1 LAEAAVKE
9 RTMKRHLDEE
19 LTELHKLILT
29 MSSLTEESI
38 ARSAGALEALD
49 KDKALA
55 VIDEDIR
62 VNELEVAIDDK
73 CLHLIALYQPAAQDL
88 RFIAMAM
95 KMCTDLERIADLAVN
110 ICQRVLE
117 IADRPQLK
125 PLIDIPRLAAL
136 AQSMLRDAVDAFVN
150 RDADLARQV
159 IRRDDEA
166 DHLRDLVQSEL
177 INDFLRKD
185 PSTATRAVPLIL
197 VARHL
202 ERICDHTTN
211 IAEDVIYMVKAEFV
225 KHHPE
230 VL

>member
-1 LAEAAVKE
+1 
-9 RTMKRHLDEE
+9 MKRHLDEE
-19 LTELHKLILT
+19 LTELQKLILT

-38 ARSAGALEALD
+38 GRSLAALQKLD
-49 KDKALA
+49 TRKAQA
-55 VIDEDIR
+55 VIKDDIK

-73 CLHLIALYQPAAQDL
+73 CLQLIALYQPAAMDL
-88 RFIAMAM
+88 RFIAMAL

-117 IADRPQLK
+117 LAGLPQLK
-125 PLIDIPRLAAL
+125 PLIDIPQLASL
-136 AQSMLRDAVDAFVN
+136 AQSMLREAVDAFVN
-150 RDADLARQV
+150 RDVDLAKRV

-166 DHLRDLVQSEL
+166 DNLRNLVQSEL
-177 INDFLRKD
+177 VNDYLGKD
-185 PSTATRAVPLIL
+185 TSTAPRAVALIL
-197 VARHL
+197 VARYL

-211 IAEDVIYMVKAEFV
+211 IAEDVIYMVKGDKV

>member
-1 LAEAAVKE
+1 
-9 RTMKRHLDEE
+9 MKRHLDIE
-19 LTELHKLILT
+19 LTKLQKLILT

-38 ARSAGALEALD
+38 ARSLDALLELN
-49 KDKALA
+49 KDKAGR
-55 VIDEDIR
+55 VIAEDIK

-73 CLHLIALYQPAAQDL
+73 CLHLIALYQPAAMDL

-110 ICQRVLE
+110 ICQRVLD
-117 IADRPQLK
+117 IADTPQLK
-125 PLIDIPRLAAL
+125 PLIDIPKLARL
-136 AQSMLRDAVDAFVN
+136 AQSMLHDSVDAFVN
-150 RDADLARQV
+150 RDVVLAKRV
-159 IRRDDEA
+159 ILRDDEA

-177 INDFLRKD
+177 VRDYLGKD
-185 PSTATRAVPLIL
+185 PSTAPRAVALIL
-197 VARHL
+197 VARYL

-211 IAEDVIYMVKAEFV
+211 IAEDVIYMVKADMV

>member
-1 LAEAAVKE
+1 
-9 RTMKRHLDEE
+9 MKRHLDEE
-19 LTELHKLILT
+19 LTELQKLILA

-38 ARSAGALEALD
+38 ARSLAALQALD
-49 KDKALA
+49 ARKAQA
-55 VIDEDIR
+55 VIKNDIK

-73 CLHLIALYQPAAQDL
+73 CLQLIALFQPAAMDL
-88 RFIAMAM
+88 RFIAVAL

-117 IADRPQLK
+117 IADLPQLK
-125 PLIDIPRLAAL
+125 PLIDIPKLASL

-150 RDADLARQV
+150 RDTDLAKRV
-159 IRRDDEA
+159 ILRDDEA
-166 DHLRDLVQSEL
+166 DRLRNLVQSEL
-177 INDFLRKD
+177 VSDYLGKD
-185 PSTATRAVPLIL
+185 TSTAPRAVALIL
-197 VARHL
+197 VARYL

-211 IAEDVIYMVKAEFV
+211 IAEDVIYMVKGALV

>member
-1 LAEAAVKE
+1 
-9 RTMKRHLDEE
+9 ME
-19 LTELHKLILT
+19 LTELQRLILT

-38 ARSAGALEALD
+38 ARSLDALLELN
-49 KDKALA
+49 KDKAGR
-55 VIDEDIR
+55 VIAEDIK

-73 CLHLIALYQPAAQDL
+73 CLHLIALYQPAAMDL

-110 ICQRVLE
+110 ICQRVLD
-117 IADRPQLK
+117 IADTPQLK
-125 PLIDIPRLAAL
+125 PLIDIPKLARLAQA
-136 AQSMLRDAVDAFVN
+136 MLRDSVEAFVN
-150 RDADLARQV
+150 KDVDLAKRV
-159 IRRDDEA
+159 ILRDDEA

-177 INDFLRKD
+177 VNDYLAKD
-185 PSTATRAVPLIL
+185 PSTAPRAVALIL
-197 VARHL
+197 VARYL

-211 IAEDVIYMVKAEFV
+211 IAEDVIYMVKADMV

>member
-1 LAEAAVKE
+1 
-9 RTMKRHLDEE
+9 MKRHLDME
-19 LTELHKLILT
+19 LTELQKLILT

-38 ARSAGALEALD
+38 ARSLDALLGLNT
-49 KDKALA
+49 DKATR
-55 VIDEDIR
+55 VIAEDIK
-62 VNELEVAIDDK
+62 VNELEVQIDDK
-73 CLHLIALYQPAAQDL
+73 CLHLIALYQPAAMDL

-117 IADRPQLK
+117 IADLPQLK
-125 PLIDIPRLAAL
+125 PLIDIPKLARLAQA
-136 AQSMLRDAVDAFVN
+136 MLHESVDAFVN
-150 RDADLARQV
+150 RDVVLAKKV
-159 IRRDDEA
+159 ILRDDEA

-177 INDFLRKD
+177 VNDYLAKD
-185 PSTATRAVPLIL
+185 PSTAPRAVALIL
-197 VARHL
+197 VARYL

-211 IAEDVIYMVKAEFV
+211 VAEDVIYMVKADMV

>member
-1 LAEAAVKE
+1 
-9 RTMKRHLDEE
+9 MKRHLDME
-19 LTELHKLILT
+19 LTELQKLILT

-38 ARSAGALEALD
+38 ARSLDALLELN
-49 KDKALA
+49 KDKAGR
-55 VIDEDIR
+55 VIAEDIK

-73 CLHLIALYQPAAQDL
+73 CLHLIALYQPAAMDL
-88 RFIAMAM
+88 RFIAMAL

-117 IADRPQLK
+117 IADTPQLK
-125 PLIDIPRLAAL
+125 PLIDIPTLARLA
-136 AQSMLRDAVDAFVN
+136 QGMLRDSVEAFVN
-150 RDADLARQV
+150 KDVDLAKRV
-159 IRRDDEA
+159 ILRDDEA

-177 INDFLRKD
+177 VRDYLGKD
-185 PSTATRAVPLIL
+185 PSTAPRAVALIL
-197 VARHL
+197 VARYL

-211 IAEDVIYMVKAEFV
+211 IAEDVIYMVKADMV

>member
-1 LAEAAVKE
+1 
-9 RTMKRHLDEE
+9 MKRHLDME
-19 LTELHKLILT
+19 LTELQRLILT

-38 ARSAGALEALD
+38 ARSLDALLELN
-49 KDKALA
+49 KDKAGR
-55 VIDEDIR
+55 VIAEDIK

-73 CLHLIALYQPAAQDL
+73 CLHLIALYQPAAMDL

-110 ICQRVLE
+110 ICQRVLD
-117 IADRPQLK
+117 IADTPQLK
-125 PLIDIPRLAAL
+125 PLIDIPKLARLAQA
-136 AQSMLRDAVDAFVN
+136 MLRDSVEAFVN
-150 RDADLARQV
+150 KDVDLAKRV
-159 IRRDDEA
+159 ILRDDEA

-177 INDFLRKD
+177 VRDYLGKD
-185 PSTATRAVPLIL
+185 PSTAPRAVALIL
-197 VARHL
+197 VARYL

-211 IAEDVIYMVKAEFV
+211 IAEDVIYMVKADMV

>member
-1 LAEAAVKE
+1 
-9 RTMKRHLDEE
+9 MKRHLDME
-19 LTELHKLILT
+19 LTELQRLILT

-38 ARSAGALEALD
+38 ARSLDALQELN
-49 KDKALA
+49 KDKAGR
-55 VIDEDIR
+55 VIDEDIK

-73 CLHLIALYQPAAQDL
+73 CLHLIALYQPAAMDL

-117 IADRPQLK
+117 IADTPQLK
-125 PLIDIPRLAAL
+125 PLIDIPTLARLA
-136 AQSMLRDAVDAFVN
+136 QGMLRDSVEAFVN
-150 RDADLARQV
+150 KDVDLAKRV
-159 IRRDDEA
+159 IFRDDEA

-177 INDFLRKD
+177 VNDYLAKD
-185 PSTATRAVPLIL
+185 PSTAPRAVALIL
-197 VARHL
+197 VARYL

-211 IAEDVIYMVKAEFV
+211 IAEDVIYMVKADMV

>member
-1 LAEAAVKE
+1 
-9 RTMKRHLDEE
+9 MKRHLDME
-19 LTELHKLILT
+19 LTELQRLILT

-38 ARSAGALEALD
+38 ARSLDALQELN
-49 KDKALA
+49 KDKAGR
-55 VIDEDIR
+55 VIAEDIK

-73 CLHLIALYQPAAQDL
+73 CLHLIALYQPAAMDL

-117 IADRPQLK
+117 IADTPQLK
-125 PLIDIPRLAAL
+125 PLIDIPTLARLA
-136 AQSMLRDAVDAFVN
+136 QGMLRDSVEAFVN
-150 RDADLARQV
+150 KDVDLAKRV
-159 IRRDDEA
+159 IFRDDEA

-177 INDFLRKD
+177 VNDYLAKD
-185 PSTATRAVPLIL
+185 PSTAPRAVALIL
-197 VARHL
+197 VARYL

-211 IAEDVIYMVKAEFV
+211 IAEDVIYMVKADMV

>member
-1 LAEAAVKE
+1 
-9 RTMKRHLDEE
+9 MKRHLDEE
-19 LTELHKLILT
+19 LTELQKLILT
-29 MSSLTEESI
+29 MSGLTEESI
-38 ARSAGALEALD
+38 ARSLAALQKLD
-49 KDKALA
+49 ARKAQA
-55 VIDEDIR
+55 VIKDDIK

-73 CLHLIALYQPAAQDL
+73 CLQLIALFQPAAMDL

-110 ICQRVLE
+110 ICQRTLE
-117 IADRPQLK
+117 LADKPQLK
-125 PLIDIPRLAAL
+125 PLIDIPKLASL

-150 RDADLARQV
+150 RDVELAKQV

-166 DHLRDLVQSEL
+166 DSLRNLVQSEL
-177 INDFLRKD
+177 VSDYLGKD
-185 PSTATRAVPLIL
+185 TSTAPRAVALIL
-197 VARHL
+197 VARYL

-211 IAEDVIYMVKAEFV
+211 IAEDVIYMIKGALV

>member
-1 LAEAAVKE
+1 
-9 RTMKRHLDEE
+9 MKRHLDEE
-19 LTELHKLILT
+19 LTELHKLILQ

-38 ARSAGALEALD
+38 ARSVSALEALD

-55 VIDEDIR
+55 VIGEDIK

-73 CLHLIALYQPAAQDL
+73 CLQLIALHQPAAQDL
-88 RFIAMAM
+88 RFITMAM

-117 IADRPQLK
+117 IADLPQLK
-125 PLIDIPRLAAL
+125 PLIDIPRLAGL

-150 RDADLARQV
+150 RDVDLARHV
-159 IRRDDEA
+159 IKRDDEA
-166 DHLRDLVQSEL
+166 DHMRDLVQSEL
-177 INDFLRKD
+177 VNDYLAKD
-185 PSTATRAVPLIL
+185 PSTAVRAVALIL
-197 VARHL
+197 VARYL

-211 IAEDVIYMVKAEFV
+211 IAEDVIYMVRAEFV

>member
-1 LAEAAVKE
+1 
-9 RTMKRHLDEE
+9 MKRHLDEE
-19 LTELHKLILT
+19 LTELHKLILS

-38 ARSAGALEALD
+38 ARSLAALQSLD
-49 KDKALA
+49 KDKAQD
-55 VIDEDIR
+55 VIDEDIK
-62 VNELEVAIDDK
+62 VNELEVSIDDK
-73 CLHLIALYQPAAQDL
+73 CLHLIALYQPAAMDL

-95 KMCTDLERIADLAVN
+95 KMCTDLERIADLAVD
-110 ICQRVLE
+110 ICQRVQE
-117 IADRPQLK
+117 IADQPQLK
-125 PLIDIPRLAAL
+125 PLIDIPKLAGL

-150 RDADLARQV
+150 RDADLARRV

-166 DHLRDLVQSEL
+166 DHLRDLVLSEL
-177 INDFLRKD
+177 INDYLSKD
-185 PSTATRAVPLIL
+185 PSTAVRAVALIL

-225 KHHPE
+225 KHRPE

>member
-1 LAEAAVKE
+1 
-9 RTMKRHLDEE
+9 MKRHLDEE
-19 LTELHKLILT
+19 LTELHKLILR

-38 ARSAGALEALD
+38 AYSAAALQSLD
-49 KDKALA
+49 KDKAQA
-55 VIDEDIR
+55 VISEDIK

-73 CLHLIALYQPAAQDL
+73 CLHLIALYQPAAMDL
-88 RFIAMAM
+88 RFIAMAL

-117 IADRPQLK
+117 IADAPQLK
-125 PLIDIPRLAAL
+125 PLIDIPKLAAL
-136 AQSMLRDAVDAFVN
+136 AQTMLRDAVDAFVN
-150 RDADLARQV
+150 RDADLARKV

-177 INDFLRKD
+177 INDYLSKD
-185 PSTATRAVPLIL
+185 PSTATRAVALIL
-197 VARHL
+197 VARYL

>member
-1 LAEAAVKE
+1 
-9 RTMKRHLDEE
+9 MKRHLDIE
-19 LTELHKLILT
+19 LTELQKLILS

-38 ARSAGALEALD
+38 ARSLAALQELNTQ
-49 KDKALA
+49 KAQA
-55 VIDEDIR
+55 VVAEDIK

-73 CLHLIALYQPAAQDL
+73 CLHLIALYQPAAMDL

-110 ICQRVLE
+110 ICQRVLD
-117 IADRPQLK
+117 IAGLPHLK
-125 PLIDIPRLAAL
+125 PLIDIPKLARL

-150 RDADLARQV
+150 RDVDLAKRV
-159 IRRDDEA
+159 ILRDDEA
-166 DHLRDLVQSEL
+166 DNLRNLVQSEL
-177 INDFLRKD
+177 VADYLGKD
-185 PSTATRAVPLIL
+185 TSTAPRAVALIL
-197 VARHL
+197 VARYL

-211 IAEDVIYMVKAEFV
+211 IAEDVIYMVKAAKV

>member
-1 LAEAAVKE
+1 
-9 RTMKRHLDEE
+9 MKRHLDIE
-19 LTELHKLILT
+19 LTELQKLILT

-38 ARSAGALEALD
+38 ARSLDALLELN
-49 KDKALA
+49 KDKAGR
-55 VIDEDIR
+55 VIAEDIK

-73 CLHLIALYQPAAQDL
+73 CLHLIALYQPAAMDL

-117 IADRPQLK
+117 IADAPQLK
-125 PLIDIPRLAAL
+125 PLIDIPKLARLAQA
-136 AQSMLRDAVDAFVN
+136 MLRDSVEAFVN
-150 RDADLARQV
+150 KDVDLAKRV
-159 IRRDDEA
+159 IFRDDEA

-177 INDFLRKD
+177 VRDYLGKD
-185 PSTATRAVPLIL
+185 PSTAPRAVALIL
-197 VARHL
+197 VARYL

-211 IAEDVIYMVKAEFV
+211 IAEDVIYMVKADMV

>member
-1 LAEAAVKE
+1 
-9 RTMKRHLDEE
+9 MKRHLDIE
-19 LTELHKLILT
+19 LTELQKLILT

-38 ARSAGALEALD
+38 ARSLAALLELNTQ
-49 KDKALA
+49 KAQT
-55 VIDEDIR
+55 VIAEDIK

-73 CLHLIALYQPAAQDL
+73 CLHLIALYQPAAMDL

-110 ICQRVLE
+110 ICQRVLD
-117 IADRPQLK
+117 IAGLPQLK
-125 PLIDIPRLAAL
+125 PLIDIPKLAAL

-150 RDADLARQV
+150 RDVDLAKRV
-159 IRRDDEA
+159 ILRDDEA
-166 DHLRDLVQSEL
+166 DNLRNLVQSEL
-177 INDFLRKD
+177 VADYLGKD
-185 PSTATRAVPLIL
+185 TATAPRAVALIL
-197 VARHL
+197 VARYL

-211 IAEDVIYMVKAEFV
+211 IAEDVIYMVKAALV

>member
-1 LAEAAVKE
+1 
-9 RTMKRHLDEE
+9 MNRHLDME
-19 LTELHKLILT
+19 LTELQKLILT

-38 ARSAGALEALD
+38 ARSLDALLGLNT
-49 KDKALA
+49 DKATR
-55 VIDEDIR
+55 VIAEDIK
-62 VNELEVAIDDK
+62 VNELEVQIDDK
-73 CLHLIALYQPAAQDL
+73 CLHLIALYQPAAMDL

-117 IADRPQLK
+117 IADLPQLK
-125 PLIDIPRLAAL
+125 PLIDIPKLARLAQA
-136 AQSMLRDAVDAFVN
+136 MLHESVDAFVN
-150 RDADLARQV
+150 RDVVLAKKV
-159 IRRDDEA
+159 ILRDDEA

-177 INDFLRKD
+177 VNDYLAKD
-185 PSTATRAVPLIL
+185 PSTAPRAVALIL
-197 VARHL
+197 VARYL

-211 IAEDVIYMVKAEFV
+211 VAEDVIYMVKADMV

>member
-1 LAEAAVKE
+1 
-9 RTMKRHLDEE
+9 MKRHFDEE
-19 LTELHKLILT
+19 LTDLHKLILR
-29 MSSLTEESI
+29 MSGLTEESI
-38 ARSAGALEALD
+38 ARSLDALQTLD
-49 KDKALA
+49 KDKAQG
-55 VIDEDIR
+55 VISEDIK
-62 VNELEVAIDDK
+62 VNELEVSIDDK
-73 CLHLIALYQPAAQDL
+73 CLHLIALYQPAAMDL

-117 IADRPQLK
+117 IADTPQLK
-125 PLIDIPRLAAL
+125 PLIDIPKLAGL
-136 AQSMLRDAVDAFVN
+136 AQIMLRDAVDAFVN
-150 RDADLARQV
+150 RDADLARRV

-177 INDFLRKD
+177 INDYLSKD
-185 PSTATRAVPLIL
+185 PSTATRAVALVL

>member
-1 LAEAAVKE
+1 
-9 RTMKRHLDEE
+9 MKRHLDEE
-19 LTELHKLILT
+19 LTELHKLIMT

-38 ARSAGALEALD
+38 ARSLAALQSLD
-49 KDKALA
+49 KVRAQA

-88 RFIAMAM
+88 RFIAMAL

-117 IADRPQLK
+117 IADLPQLK
-125 PLIDIPRLAAL
+125 PLIDIPQLAGL
-136 AQSMLRDAVDAFVN
+136 AREMLRDAVDAFVT
-150 RDADLARQV
+150 RDAELARRV

-166 DHLRDLVQSEL
+166 DRLRDLVQSEL
-177 INDFLRKD
+177 INDYLSRD
-185 PSTATRAVPLIL
+185 PTTAVRAVALIL
-197 VARHL
+197 VARYL

-211 IAEDVIYMVKAEFV
+211 IAEDVIYMVRAEFV

>member
-1 LAEAAVKE
+1 
-9 RTMKRHLDEE
+9 MKRHLDEE
-19 LTELHKLILT
+19 LTELQKLILT

-38 ARSAGALEALD
+38 GRSLAALQKLD
-49 KDKALA
+49 RQKAQT
-55 VIDEDIR
+55 VIQEDIK

-73 CLHLIALYQPAAQDL
+73 CLQLIALYQPAAMDL
-88 RFIAMAM
+88 RFIAMAL

-117 IADRPQLK
+117 LADLPQLK
-125 PLIDIPRLAAL
+125 PLIDIPQLASL
-136 AQSMLRDAVDAFVN
+136 AQSMLREAVDAFVN
-150 RDADLARQV
+150 RDVDLAKRV

-166 DHLRDLVQSEL
+166 DNLRNLVQSEL
-177 INDFLRKD
+177 VNDYLGKD
-185 PSTATRAVPLIL
+185 TSTAPRAVALIL
-197 VARHL
+197 VARYL

-211 IAEDVIYMVKAEFV
+211 IAEDVIYMVKGDKV

>member
-1 LAEAAVKE
+1 
-9 RTMKRHLDEE
+9 MKRHLDIE
-19 LTELHKLILT
+19 LTELQKLILT

-38 ARSAGALEALD
+38 ARSLAALQELNVR
-49 KDKALA
+49 KAQA
-55 VIDEDIR
+55 VIAEDIK

-73 CLHLIALYQPAAQDL
+73 CLHLIALYQPAAMDL

-110 ICQRVLE
+110 ICQRVLD
-117 IADRPQLK
+117 IAGLPQLK
-125 PLIDIPRLAAL
+125 PLIDIPKLAAL

-150 RDADLARQV
+150 RDVDLAKRV
-159 IRRDDEA
+159 ILRDDEA
-166 DHLRDLVQSEL
+166 DNLRNLVQSEL
-177 INDFLRKD
+177 VADYLGKD
-185 PSTATRAVPLIL
+185 TATAPRAVALIL
-197 VARHL
+197 VARYL

-211 IAEDVIYMVKAEFV
+211 IAEDVIYMVKAALV